1 MFVFS
6 SALFITERKIF
17 RKFNLSSPNL
27 AEAAIQQINLGYNI
41 EQDRLLFRVGLSDNT
56 ELLVWLT
63 NRITQTIW
71 SLLTGEAHLPTATS
85 IQIQTPPKQAVEQF
99 KQEAQAV
106 DALQK
111 MDFKTEYQPRPEVR
125 NDSVMLAIS
134 VLLITQENKPTVLE
148 MPCIEGVTVRMNLNQ
163 ELTLAICNML
173 QLACKEAG
181 WTIGQAPINASTQ
194 IEPKADAKKVL
205 H

>member
-1 MFVFS
+1 M
-6 SALFITERKIF
+6 
-17 RKFNLSSPNL
+17 SSPHS
-27 AEAAIQQINLGYNI
+27 AEAAIQQINLGYNL

-63 NRITQTIW
+63 NRITQMMW

-85 IQIQTPPKQAVEQF
+85 IQTQIPPEQAVEQF

-125 NDSVMLAIS
+125 NDGAMLAVNVVLIS
-134 VLLITQENKPTVLE
+134 QENKPSSLE
-148 MPCIEGVTVRMNLNQ
+148 MPCLEGVTVRMNLTQ

-173 QLACKEAG
+173 QLACKEAN
-181 WTIGQAPINASTQ
+181 WTIGQASASPPSANQKSTQ
-194 IEPKADAKKVL
+194 IEPQANAKKVL

>member
-1 MFVFS
+1 MTSHQEPKPHQQV
-6 SALFITERKIF
+6 
-17 RKFNLSSPNL
+17 
-27 AEAAIQQINLGYNI
+27 AAIQQINLGYNA

-63 NRITQTIW
+63 SRITQLLW

-85 IQIQTPPKQAVEQF
+85 IQNETPPEQAVEQF
-99 KQEAQAV
+99 KQEMQAA

-125 NDSVMLAIS
+125 NDGAMLAINA
-134 VLLITQENKPTVLE
+134 LLIRTENPHPSLE
-148 MPCIEGVTVRMNLNQ
+148 LPCLEGISVRINLNP
-163 ELTLAICNML
+163 ELTLAMCNML
-173 QLACKEAG
+173 QLATKEAG
-181 WTIGQAPINASTQ
+181 WAIGNATIALSPST
-194 IEPKADAKKVL
+194 IAVEIDEKKVL

>member
-1 MFVFS
+1 MTIS
-6 SALFITERKIF
+6 
-17 RKFNLSSPNL
+17 NLP
-27 AEAAIQQINLGYNI
+27 AQHQQEAVIQQINLGYNA

-63 NRITQTIW
+63 SRITQMLW

-85 IQIQTPPKQAVEQF
+85 IQAETPPEQAVEQF
-99 KQEAQAV
+99 KQEMQAA

-125 NDSVMLAIS
+125 NDGAMLAINA
-134 VLLITQENKPTVLE
+134 LLIRVDNKPLSLE
-148 MPCIEGVTVRMNLNQ
+148 LPCLEGISVRMNLNP
-163 ELTLAICNML
+163 ELTLALCNML
-173 QLACKEAG
+173 QLATKEAG
-181 WTIGQAPINASTQ
+181 WAIGTAMAAPVQTPIAVQ
-194 IEPKADAKKVL
+194 LDDKKVL

>member
-1 MFVFS
+1 MS
-6 SALFITERKIF
+6 SQHA
-17 RKFNLSSPNL
+17 
-27 AEAAIQQINLGYNI
+27 AEAAIQQINLGYNV

-63 NRITQTIW
+63 NRITHMMW
-71 SLLTGEAHLPTATS
+71 SLLTGEAHLPTAHS
-85 IQIQTPPKQAVEQF
+85 IQTETPPEQAVEQF
-99 KQEAQAV
+99 KQEAQAI

-125 NDSVMLAIS
+125 NDGAMLAVN
-134 VLLITQENKPTVLE
+134 VLLIAQENKPSSLE
-148 MPCIEGVTVRMNLNQ
+148 MPCLEGITVRINLNQ

-181 WTIGQAPINASTQ
+181 WAVGQSASSQASIQTLPQ
-194 IEPKADAKKVL
+194 ADGKKVL